1 MKPTELRIENTVKYK
16 GEKYNV
22 KCISIYSANIVKGPN
37 EYTVPFTE
45 LEGIEITED
54 ALFDLGFAKQYD
66 MYNLQIGE
74 INIEV
79 SKSGIGNFWWVILNG
94 CADLKV
100 KYIHQIQN
108 IISALTEDI

>member
-1 MKPTELRIENTVKYK
+1 MKSTELRIGNIVKYNQ
-16 GEKYNV
+16 EKYNV
-22 KCISIYSANIVKGPN
+22 KCINIYSANIEKDTN

-54 ALFDLGFAKQYD
+54 ALFDLGFSKRYD
-66 MYNLQIGE
+66 VYNLHIGE

-79 SKSGIGNFWWVILNG
+79 SKSGIGNFWWVSLND
-94 CADLKV
+94 CADLKI
-100 KYIHQIQN
+100 KYIHQLQN